1 MCERINTRQLEPF
14 ANFKL
19 ILGCMRTFVTSMSPS
34 ADSTSGE
41 KPIHDLGFETE
52 KFALIKPF
60 SRFRPHCL
68 SLNLKDGRPS

>member
-19 ILGCMRTFVTSMSPS
+19 ILGCMRTFVTSTSAS
-34 ADSTSGE
+34 ADSTSGG
-41 KPIHDLGFETE
+41 KPIHDLEFETE
-52 KFALIKPF
+52 NFALIKPF
-60 SRFRPHCL
+60 SRFRLHCL